1 MKLSKETRPIG
12 RSVAAY
18 GMRCNSPVLR
28 HFFHSTL
35 PLCCIRTRGL
45 PLQRVVAALIFFSV
59 RIEDLFALS
68 FFFQSFLAANF
79 VILFSFDSRNLNAS
93 LERDRMKLI
102 GSNVSLMM
110 GEWSLKFYGIEDR
123 FHWIRQWVNTV
134 SNVWNEFIS
143 SEFSWRNLSPPLPP
157 FIYRYFLLRNLFS
170 LGNLLDR
177 NEWFNTISSP
187 SAGWFLYFLETRKK
201 NMNHLH

>member
-18 GMRCNSPVLR
+18 RMRCNSPVLR

-143 SEFSWRNLSPPLPP
+143 SEFSWRNHE
-157 FIYRYFLLRNLFS
+157 FVKRFEEIV
-170 LGNLLDR
+170 
-177 NEWFNTISSP
+177 TI
-187 SAGWFLYFLETRKK
+187 GTW
-201 NMNHLH
+201 